1 MTCCPDFI
9 IFVLIMFSF
18 YGQIS
23 QWMMSEAS
31 AQRSRTRRGPAKR
44 RRGDFR
50 RREAMARAGIAGE
63 QRVRPGDGRGLLAY
77 RLRNEP
83 KIVRNSGVVMDTRYL
98 RPFVELALP
107 YPATGEIRFELIDH
121 EGRLRYADEAEYDLQ
136 GGVNTVVPGTW
147 LPLEGKTIVPEDWNL
162 RVLAGQTLLAVH
174 SFGWQPVG
182 GGAIQKYVS
191 SDGELS
197 EALLQA
203 LNARQREAVSL
214 SELLGDQEE

>member
-1 MTCCPDFI
+1 M
-9 IFVLIMFSF
+9 
-18 YGQIS
+18 
-23 QWMMSEAS
+23 
-31 AQRSRTRRGPAKR
+31 
-44 RRGDFR
+44 
-50 RREAMARAGIAGE
+50 
-63 QRVRPGDGRGLLAY
+63 
-77 RLRNEP
+77 
-83 KIVRNSGVVMDTRYL
+83 
-98 RPFVELALP
+98 
-107 YPATGEIRFELIDH
+107 
-121 EGRLRYADEAEYDLQ
+121 
-136 GGVNTVVPGTW
+136 NTVVPGTW